1 MIKKNKTKQKQNMK
15 KMKPEFPFFMFR
27 LKLRSF
33 SVTGTKKGNVTSSGK
48 NGSPKFIILND
59 NWPMKPKEVI

>member
-1 MIKKNKTKQKQNMK
+1 MK

-48 NGSPKFIILND
+48 NGSPKYIILND
-59 NWPMKPKEVI
+59 N

>member
-1 MIKKNKTKQKQNMK
+1 MIKKKKTKQKQNMK

-48 NGSPKFIILND
+48 KWLTKIYNF
-59 NWPMKPKEVI
+59 E

>member
-1 MIKKNKTKQKQNMK
+1 MLPEIKSIMIKKKKTKKKQNMK
-15 KMKPEFPFFMFR
+15 KMKPELPFFMFR

-48 NGSPKFIILND
+48 KWLTKIYNF
-59 NWPMKPKEVI
+59 E

>member
-1 MIKKNKTKQKQNMK
+1 MMKKKQKQKQNMK

-33 SVTGTKKGNVTSSGK
+33 PVTGTKKGNDTSSGK
-48 NGSPKFIILND
+48 KWLTKIYNF
-59 NWPMKPKEVI
+59 E

>member
-1 MIKKNKTKQKQNMK
+1 MKKKKKQKQKQNMK

-33 SVTGTKKGNVTSSGK
+33 SVTGTKKGNVTSS
-48 NGSPKFIILND
+48 PKYIILND
-59 NWPMKPKEVI
+59 NWPMKPKEMI

>member
-1 MIKKNKTKQKQNMK
+1 MIKKKKKQKQNIK

-48 NGSPKFIILND
+48 KWLTKIYNF
-59 NWPMKPKEVI
+59 E

>member
-1 MIKKNKTKQKQNMK
+1 MLPEIKSIMIKKKNKTKTNMK

-48 NGSPKFIILND
+48 KRLTKIYNF
-59 NWPMKPKEVI
+59 E